1 MASRQRL
8 RGEIVALG
16 VAVFSRR
23 SSFLSKSD
31 GARRGSAVARNWMS
45 IMTNAE
51 DSEPV
56 VQLVTTKSD
65 AEIAEDLKRRLFES
79 IKPVLEIFDDAAAA
93 GLAIQW
99 ESIAPQS
106 PRYKHEVKGLRI
118 VKYL

>member
-1 MASRQRL
+1 MFKKMA
-8 RGEIVALG
+8 
-16 VAVFSRR
+16 
-23 SSFLSKSD
+23 
-31 GARRGSAVARNWMS
+31 
-45 IMTNAE
+45 NAE